1 MISLFSFS
9 NRRDI
14 CMSYTTKLFCTIN
27 LVFALYGCT
36 GLNSS
41 TESIK
46 SPVVKQTSTIASK
59 SKKPIVLVTGGM
71 GYIGSHVCVVLLN
84 AGYDVII
91 LDNLSNSK
99 KIVLDRIRKITKK
112 DVLKF
117 YNDDMREVNGI
128 RNIFSSHKIYYILKY
143 IKGRLSRRFYFMSGI
158 IN

>member
-1 MISLFSFS
+1 
-9 NRRDI
+9 
-14 CMSYTTKLFCTIN
+14 MSYTTKLFCTIN
-27 LVFALYGCT
+27 LVFLLYGCT

-46 SPVVKQTSTIASK
+46 SPVVKQTSTTASK

-112 DVLKF
+112 DRKIMLLTCF
-117 YNDDMREVNGI
+117 
-128 RNIFSSHKIYYILKY
+128 FPQFSHKCPDEFPANFLT
-143 IKGRLSRRFYFMSGI
+143 
-158 IN
+158 